1 MKPVPRG
8 KLVSFI
14 SWMTPAH
21 PVCGYIHLYVHCSCE
36 CVCTHTQHKHLSPPI
51 NLSTR
56 LALTLTG
63 FREIGRLSGGW
74 GRRGRGRAVIRMQWQ
89 WFHHN
94 HGSEEMQS
102 LSKDDIW
109 TDDTRWM
116 SLVWNL
122 NTQNTLGWVEDTG
135 VWLLMKMIDWN
146 ERLSET
152 QHEVSWQGL
161 IVHPECIALLA
172 HFKPSSKSSPGCCCK
187 CALNTLTW

>member
-36 CVCTHTQHKHLSPPI
+36 SVCTHTTQTPQPTHQPVHSVGT
-51 NLSTR
+51 NSNR
-56 LALTLTG
+56 LQRDWQAERWL
-63 FREIGRLSGGW
+63 RAAW
-74 GRRGRGRAVIRMQWQ
+74 PGRAVIRMQWQ

-122 NTQNTLGWVEDTG
+122 NTQNTLGLSWRHRGLATYEDDWLKWETIWNTTWSVLTRLNRSSRMYCFTG
-135 VWLLMKMIDWN
+135 SFQALVKVFSRLL
-146 ERLSET
+146 L
-152 QHEVSWQGL
+152 
-161 IVHPECIALLA
+161 
-172 HFKPSSKSSPGCCCK
+172 
-187 CALNTLTW
+187 